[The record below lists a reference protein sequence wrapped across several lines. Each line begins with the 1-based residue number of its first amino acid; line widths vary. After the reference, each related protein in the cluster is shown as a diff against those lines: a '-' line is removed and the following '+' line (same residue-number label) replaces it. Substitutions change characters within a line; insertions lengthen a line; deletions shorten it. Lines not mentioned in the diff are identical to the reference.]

1 MRKSNLLLGCLI
13 GLASLAFC
21 SSAMAQAPGDMGAVL
36 TQFQT
41 ASANF
46 GAKVLVAAKWL
57 AVTLATID
65 IILMLTMKL
74 LNGEGPQ
81 EMLVTVIMRV
91 MWYGFLTFLMNVGT
105 MTALIDGFRKL
116 GEDSSGISIVNPTDI
131 FFQGVDLVNIFMTKF
146 AENANV
152 GGVPVPAGFAAAA
165 NPLVALM
172 VGVVLILIVLSF
184 LVMTAQYAV
193 ILVQMYFFLACYPLI
208 VSFGALKHGRDM
220 SIKTI
225 SGAIVIGVKFL
236 AVYFILYAAQQMGA
250 TMEQVLKNFSIT
262 DLTPMWTCFGMAGLL
277 AFLALKVP
285 QMAADL
291 LNGTVSL
298 SGGDAMAA
306 AAVGGG
312 AAAAIAGGAASLAG
326 GAANSVGGAIKA
338 GSAAIDQA
346 RAAGASGFGG
356 IVAGA
361 ASALGSAGVGAATDA
376 IKGIGGGSSGGGSM
390 AERIGSRTASINE
403 ANAAANSAAM
413 VPGSQPAA
421 PAAPPA
427 PASAAASGSTQPPAS
442 SAAAAAHGS
451 SAGASVNVPDSA
463 ATAPERATPPAPAN
477 APSAG
482 AASPP
487 APAAPAAPTAD
498 GTQAPAPAGSV
509 SDAEQPAGQPRV
521 PGAAHNLANNL
532 VNELKQADRAH
543 GASVNIQ
550 VTSHD

>member
-1 MRKSNLLLGCLI
+1 MRKSNLLLGGLI
-13 GLASLAFC
+13 GLAGLAFC
-21 SSAMAQAPGDMGAVL
+21 STALAAPADIGTVL

-46 GAKVLVAAKWL
+46 GTKILVAAKWL
-57 AVTLATID
+57 AITLGIID
-65 IILMLTMKL
+65 MTLMLTVKL

-81 EMLVTVIMRV
+81 EMMVTVIMRA

-105 MTALIDGFRKL
+105 MTSLIDGFRKL
-116 GEDSSGISIVNPTDI
+116 GEDASGISIVNPADI

-146 AENANV
+146 AENANL

-250 TMEQVLKNFSIT
+250 TMEEVLKNFSIT

-356 IVAGA
+356 IAAGA

-376 IKGIGGGSSGGGSM
+376 IKGIGGGSSSGGSM
-390 AERIGSRTASINE
+390 ADRISSRTASINE
-403 ANAAANSAAM
+403 SKVAGNPAAM

-421 PAAPPA
+421 PPA
-427 PASAAASGSTQPPAS
+427 PTALAGQVSGTASSPAPSAPAGPQGASAGSRAN
-442 SAAAAAHGS
+442 
-451 SAGASVNVPDSA
+451 ASVHA
-463 ATAPERATPPAPAN
+463 AEGPERATPSAPA
-477 APSAG
+477 AG
-482 AASPP
+482 PASPP
-487 APAAPAAPTAD
+487 ALNAPKAD
-498 GTQAPAPAGSV
+498 GAQPPAPAGSV
-509 SDAEQPAGQPRV
+509 SGAEQPGDQPKVQGAGR
-521 PGAAHNLANNL
+521 NLANNL
-532 VNELKQADRAH
+532 VNELKQADSVQ
-543 GASVNIQ
+543 GASVSIQ
-550 VTSHD
+550 VSSHD

>member
-1 MRKSNLLLGCLI
+1 MRKSNLALV
-13 GLASLAFC
+13 GLASLATFAIC
-21 SSAMAQAPGDMGAVL
+21 STAVAAPSDVGTVL

-41 ASANF
+41 ASTKF
-46 GAKVLVAAKWL
+46 GTQILVAAKWL
-57 AVTLATID
+57 AVTLAVID
-65 IILMLTMKL
+65 MSLMLLMKL
-74 LNGEGPQ
+74 LQGEGPQ
-81 EMLVTVIMRV
+81 EIGVAVIMRV

-105 MTALIDGFRKL
+105 MTALIDGFRTL
-116 GEDSSGISIVNPTDI
+116 GENASGISIVNPADI
-131 FFQGVDLVNIFMTKF
+131 FLQGVDVVSIFMTKF
-146 AENANV
+146 ADNANV

-172 VGVVLILIVLSF
+172 VGLVLILIVLSF

-220 SIKTI
+220 TTKTI

-236 AVYFILYAAQQMGA
+236 AIYFILFAAQQMAAG
-250 TMEQVLKNFSIT
+250 MGEVLKDFSIA

-298 SGGDAMAA
+298 SGGDVMAA

-326 GAANSVGGAIKA
+326 GAANSVGGALKA

-346 RAAGASGFGG
+346 KASGASGIGG
-356 IVAGA
+356 LAAGA
-361 ASALGSAGVGAATDA
+361 ASALGSAGLSAASDA
-376 IKGIGGGSSGGGSM
+376 IKGIGGGSSGGSSM
-390 AERIGSRTASINE
+390 AERIGSKTAHINE
-403 ANAAANSAAM
+403 ARAAGNSAAA

-421 PAAPPA
+421 PLPTGAQAVGPAGTIA
-427 PASAAASGSTQPPAS
+427 PAEPQGSNV
-442 SAAAAAHGS
+442 GE
-451 SAGASVNVPDSA
+451 SVSTARPD
-463 ATAPERATPPAPAN
+463 RATPPAPNAPTSDSAQPEAPARSITSAAQPIAQPK

-482 AASPP
+482 N
-487 APAAPAAPTAD
+487 
-498 GTQAPAPAGSV
+498 
-509 SDAEQPAGQPRV
+509 
-521 PGAAHNLANNL
+521 NLANNL
-532 VNELKQADRAH
+532 VNELKQADSAQA
-543 GASVNIQ
+543 ASLNIQ
-550 VTSHD
+550 TSEHD

>member
-1 MRKSNLLLGCLI
+1 MRKNNLLLGGLI
-13 GLASLAFC
+13 GLAGLAFC
-21 SSAMAQAPGDMGAVL
+21 STALAAPADLGAVL

-46 GAKVLVAAKWL
+46 GTKILVAAKWL
-57 AVTLATID
+57 AVTLGIID
-65 IILMLTMKL
+65 MTLMLIVKL

-81 EMLVTVIMRV
+81 EMMVTVIMRV

-105 MTALIDGFRKL
+105 MTSLIDGFRKL
-116 GEDSSGISIVNPTDI
+116 GEDASGISIVNPADI

-146 AENANV
+146 AENANL

-250 TMEQVLKNFSIT
+250 TMEEVLKNFSIT

-376 IKGIGGGSSGGGSM
+376 IKGIGGGSSSGGSM
-390 AERIGSRTASINE
+390 ADRISSRTASINE
-403 ANAAANSAAM
+403 SKVAGNPATM

-421 PAAPPA
+421 PPA
-427 PASAAASGSTQPPAS
+427 PTAPAEQVSGTASSPAPSAPAGQQGASA
-442 SAAAAAHGS
+442 GS
-451 SAGASVNVPDSA
+451 SANASGNA
-463 ATAPERATPPAPAN
+463 AEGPERATPSAPAG
-477 APSAG
+477 APAAG
-482 AASPP
+482 SASPP
-487 APAAPAAPTAD
+487 ALNAATAD
-498 GTQAPAPAGSV
+498 GAQPPAPAGSV
-509 SDAEQPAGQPRV
+509 SGAEHPGDQPKV
-521 PGAAHNLANNL
+521 PGAGRNLANNL
-532 VNELKQADRAH
+532 VNELKQADSVQ
-543 GASVNIQ
+543 GASVSIQ
-550 VTSHD
+550 VSSHD

>member
-1 MRKSNLLLGCLI
+1 VRKSNLLLGGLI
-13 GLASLAFC
+13 GLAGLAFC
-21 SSAMAQAPGDMGAVL
+21 STALAAPDDLGAVL
-36 TQFQT
+36 NQFQT
-41 ASANF
+41 ASTNF
-46 GAKVLVAAKWL
+46 GTKILVAAKWL

-65 IILMLTMKL
+65 MILMLSVKL

-81 EMLVTVIMRV
+81 EMMVTVIMRV

-105 MTALIDGFRKL
+105 MTSLIDGFRKL
-116 GEDSSGISIVNPTDI
+116 GEDASGISIVNPADI

-236 AVYFILYAAQQMGA
+236 AVYFILYVAQQMGT

-262 DLTPMWTCFGMAGLL
+262 DLKPMWTCFGMAGLL

-326 GAANSVGGAIKA
+326 GAASSVGGAIKA

-346 RAAGASGFGG
+346 RAAGASGLGG
-356 IVAGA
+356 VAAGA
-361 ASALGSAGVGAATDA
+361 VGALGSAGLGAAADA

-390 AERIGSRTASINE
+390 AERISSRTASITE
-403 ANAAANSAAM
+403 AKAAGNPAAM

-421 PAAPPA
+421 PPA
-427 PASAAASGSTQPPAS
+427 PAGQASGPAAP
-442 SAAAAAHGS
+442 SAPSAPAGPQGS
-451 SAGASVNVPDSA
+451 SAGPSTNAPGNA
-463 ATAPERATPPAPAN
+463 AAGPERATPPAPAN
-477 APSAG
+477 VPAAG
-482 AASPP
+482 QASPP
-487 APAAPAAPTAD
+487 APAAPDAPTAD
-498 GTQAPAPAGSV
+498 GAQPSAPARSV
-509 SDAEQPAGQPRV
+509 SGAEQPANQPKA
-521 PGAAHNLANNL
+521 PGAGSNLANNL
-532 VNELKQADRAH
+532 VNELKRADSVQ
-543 GASVNIQ
+543 GASVSIQ
-550 VTSHD
+550 APAQD